1 MFTKAHRE
9 TPFLSK
15 GDLKTL
21 SETATRVFLSSHPN
35 PERKGCPD
43 PRVLRRL
50 AFLKTTKDAMEITLH
65 LGECSDCFRDFAD
78 FSQQHKESRRRLW
91 LGVGAAA
98 AVALVVAGTLYFGIM
113 NLNTLS
119 PKPDGVANTAPSV
132 KSSPSLAPVPPI
144 TTEVAKVETAV
155 PVVDYQLVS
164 PTRGPKTSATQ
175 AKELILKRERLLLRI
190 HLPRGSEE
198 GTYEI
203 RLHRVGD
210 KKQMIK
216 YERTANKR
224 NSYTITIEEDFS
236 KLAADSYLLAVFA
249 PGITG
254 EVQAYPVRLVDR
266 QGQ

>member
-1 MFTKAHRE
+1 MFTKATRE

-15 GDLKTL
+15 EDLKTL

-78 FSQQHKESRRRLW
+78 FSQQYKESRRRLW

-98 AVALVVAGTLYFGIM
+98 AVALIVAGTLHFGVR
-113 NLNTLS
+113 NLNMLS
-119 PKPDGVANTAPSV
+119 PKPDGIANIAAGEETTPTA
-132 KSSPSLAPVPPI
+132 SPS
-144 TTEVAKVETAV
+144 TNEVAKAETPL

-164 PTRGPKTSATQ
+164 PTRGTETSAAQ
-175 AKELILKRERLLLRI
+175 PKELILKRERLILRI
-190 HLPRGSEE
+190 HLPVGSEE
-198 GTYEI
+198 GTYEV
-203 RLHRVGD
+203 RLHRERD
-210 KKQMIK
+210 KKQMAK

-224 NSYTITIEEDFS
+224 NSYTLTIEEDFS
-236 KLAADSYLLAVFA
+236 KLVAGSYLLAVFP

-254 EVQAYPVRLVDR
+254 EVQAYPLRIVDV